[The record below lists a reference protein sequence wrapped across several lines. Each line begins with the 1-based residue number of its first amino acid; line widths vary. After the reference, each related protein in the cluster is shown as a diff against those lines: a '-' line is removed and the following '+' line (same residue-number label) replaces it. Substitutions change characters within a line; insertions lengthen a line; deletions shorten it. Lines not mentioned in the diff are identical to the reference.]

1 MEILHCQSVVKR
13 NPLFATNNA
22 TNPAVFRAPLSNG
35 KTSMRLYSII
45 NDNEAKNTAGMFVDE
60 GGSEVVPRL
69 DEAHD
74 TRHVSMADEICL
86 GGSSESNEGGDGMY
100 PSTPSFGV
108 RQVVREIQTL
118 FVPRGWPESVTED
131 YLRYQLWT
139 FPSHVFGWMS
149 HSLAGSSMLKALGV
163 GSGPVDSV
171 GLSAAIKWV
180 TKDGIGAAG
189 RLFVGG
195 KLGFMF
201 DEDPKRWRM
210 IAEAFT
216 TLGLSLEIATQV
228 SPSNFVILAGGG
240 TVAKALGH
248 GIGRPCFRVI
258 QTHFALANNIG
269 DVSAKEEVW
278 ETSAQLVGIAA
289 SVALLSGLETLG
301 TPEAVV
307 PAWFAVQAAHVAF
320 RYYSLTVLS
329 FPWPN
334 FKRGSI
340 IASHF
345 ITSRD
350 MLDVNQASALEKM
363 FESPTTLPH
372 GTDCIFGSSW
382 SEITRTWT
390 LTNLEAIDVARM
402 YESEK
407 YILVIQEDVIHVIL
421 WVDAQGRDIMRAML
435 QACWIDA
442 HKQSINDTQTLLRS
456 SFESMRETFEYFE
469 QTATNHGWDFERT
482 IVPSQDSRLAM
493 PTVD

>member
-1 MEILHCQSVVKR
+1 MIEYR
-13 NPLFATNNA
+13 
-22 TNPAVFRAPLSNG
+22 
-35 KTSMRLYSII
+35 
-45 NDNEAKNTAGMFVDE
+45 
-60 GGSEVVPRL
+60 
-69 DEAHD
+69 
-74 TRHVSMADEICL
+74 
-86 GGSSESNEGGDGMY
+86 
-100 PSTPSFGV
+100 
-108 RQVVREIQTL
+108 
-118 FVPRGWPESVTED
+118 
-131 YLRYQLWT
+131 
-139 FPSHVFGWMS
+139 
-149 HSLAGSSMLKALGV
+149 V
-163 GSGPVDSV
+163 GSGPADAV

-216 TLGLSLEIATQV
+216 TLGLSLEIATQI

-240 TVAKALGH
+240 TVAKAMGH

-289 SVALLSGLETLG
+289 SIALLSTLETLG

-334 FKRGSI
+334 FKKGSI

-345 ITSRD
+345 IANGD
-350 MLDVNQASALEKM
+350 MLDVNKASALEKM
-363 FESPTTLPH
+363 FESPTTLPN
-372 GTDCIFGSSW
+372 GTECIFGSSW
-382 SEITRTWT
+382 SAITRTW
-390 LTNLEAIDVARM
+390 NSNVEATDIARM

-407 YILVIQEDVIHVIL
+407 YILVIKDDAIHVVL

-435 QACWIDA
+435 QACWIDT
-442 HKQSINDTQTLLRS
+442 HKQSTTNDVQTLLRS

-482 IVPSQDSRLAM
+482 IVPSQDSRLTM
-493 PTVD
+493 PPLDG